1 MTHIVLNTKFKEIE
15 KKRTNVS
22 GLVAT
27 NVLNTKPKEDE
38 GKISNVSGL
47 VKKDYDAKIWVI
59 GKKYFTT
66 SDYNKFTKEIL
77 DEKIKEKKLVD

>member
-22 GLVAT
+22 GLVAA

-38 GKISNVSGL
+38 GKIPNVKLKKMRAKYQML
-47 VKKDYDAKIWVI
+47 VV
-59 GKKYFTT
+59 
-66 SDYNKFTKEIL
+66 
-77 DEKIKEKKLVD
+77 